1 MSPVKDETLGAG
13 DSGWRVRVERG
24 PPGSPSVQ
32 LCPRTAR
39 SPYFLPR
46 HTQVDCR
53 AVPAPPPVPV
63 NLFFSNGFWG
73 DEIDLHR
80 RAGILLIA
88 DLLHFKNS
96 PEGTF

>member
-1 MSPVKDETLGAG
+1 MCFGFFLV
-13 DSGWRVRVERG
+13 
-24 PPGSPSVQ
+24 
-32 LCPRTAR
+32 CR
-39 SPYFLPR
+39 SHCF
-46 HTQVDCR
+46 D
-53 AVPAPPPVPV
+53 APPPVPV